1 MGPTRP
7 CASYSRS
14 PATSRGGSDG
24 WAGNGERELRHRT
37 ALTLL
42 LVLSVSACLGG
53 DTSGRTSQLNLSTCT
68 VQGVA
73 ARCGQFAVP
82 ENPAAAGGRQISL
95 RVVVVPARL
104 SDRAP
109 DPLFYFAGGPG
120 GAASDSTAWAYNHFN
135 LLNQRHDIVLID
147 QRGTGGSNAATCSL
161 TPSQPTEA
169 GLAAAIKDCLAS
181 TKAQADPEFYSTP
194 LSVDDFDLVRAALG
208 YDKIDLYGGSYGVS
222 SGLAYIQRHGDRVR
236 TALFESGSLLDVH
249 LWEQVPVSA
258 QHSLD
263 EVFARCA
270 AEPACAASFPNL
282 KADFAAVTGR
292 LARTPVTSELVDPAG
307 GFRSLDLQAF
317 LSFVIDNYLSDIR
330 LAASL
335 PKDIHAAAGG
345 DWTAFLKLLTETAGS
360 NTATPIMFVT
370 IICSDEWA
378 VRNPSTIAA
387 IGAGSAFTPMSL
399 SDAALSNAACKY
411 WPRAAGASGP
421 VNSSAPIVFLNG
433 TADPADPPAN
443 VAGAEAT
450 MPNSVVIPIAGFG
463 HGVIDQDST
472 SCLADKA
479 TTFIDAGRPSALSS
493 WTCPKL
499 LPSFVNQ

>member
-1 MGPTRP
+1 M
-7 CASYSRS
+7 
-14 PATSRGGSDG
+14 
-24 WAGNGERELRHRT
+24 
-37 ALTLL
+37 ALALL
-42 LVLSVSACLGG
+42 LVVSVSGCLGAHNAAG
-53 DTSGRTSQLNLSTCT
+53 TSHLILSTCA

-73 ARCGQFAVP
+73 ARCGQLAVP
-82 ENPAAAGGRQISL
+82 ENPDAANGRKISL
-95 RVVVVPARL
+95 RVVVIPARS

-109 DPLFYFAGGPG
+109 DPLFYLAGGPG
-120 GAASDSTAWAYNHFN
+120 GAATDSTAWAYSHFN
-135 LLNQRHDIVLID
+135 LLNQRHDIVLVD
-147 QRGTGGSNAATCSL
+147 QRGTGGSNQATCSL
-161 TPSQPTEA
+161 TPSEPTEA
-169 GLAAAIKDCLAS
+169 GLAAAIKDCLTS

-208 YDKIDLYGGSYGVS
+208 YDRIDLYGGSYGVS

-282 KADFAAVTGR
+282 KDDFAAVTGR
-292 LARTPVTSELVDPAG
+292 LAKTPVTSELVDPAG
-307 GFRSLDLQAF
+307 GFRRLDLQAF
-317 LSFVIDNYLSDIR
+317 LSFVIDDYLSDIR

-345 DWTAFLKLLTETAGS
+345 DWTAFLKLLTESAGS
-360 NTATPIMFVT
+360 NTSTPIMFVT

-378 VRNPSTIAA
+378 VRSPSTIAS
-387 IGAGSAFTPMSL
+387 IGAGSEFTPMSL
-399 SDAALSNAACKY
+399 ADASLSNAACKY
-411 WPRAAGASGP
+411 WPHAAGASGP
-421 VNSSAPIVFLNG
+421 VNSRAPIVFLNG

-450 MPNSVVIPIAGFG
+450 LPNSLVVPIAGFG

-479 TTFIDAGRPSALSS
+479 TTFIEIGRPSTLSS
-493 WTCPKL
+493 WTCPNL
-499 LPSFVNQ
+499 LPAFVDQ